1 MKLGIFCLIAIVG
14 LGYGISRSQG
24 WGTPRPND
32 LASPH
37 LAVAAISPRP
47 CVNAQPHVPRQLDA
61 QQVVAAWDNIG
72 SGTPLET
79 PACVLNLTRSGRLDQ
94 AKNGAPAGDTPPD
107 SELRRLPSLAQPS
120 RSPPDP
126 SQPSLTQ
133 PNNTGPA
140 TVHNDATAVPMD
152 HEAEIR
158 RLLLSTDRIATRN
171 MRKLSEPVD
180 TGLVG
185 TEEDLLLDEPSKNVP
200 PTAPT
205 AKSKPIQASPGV
217 ASNDQAAAKD
227 GYGGESPAAPS
238 QSKSDPHAEL
248 FAKNQ
253 FPSAKDCRGC
263 HEKIYEEWAVSG
275 HAYAYI
281 SPMFQK
287 FEQSITDLTQGT
299 IGYFC
304 IRCHSP
310 VGATTCESRDT
321 AIWNVN
327 PAAREGVTC
336 IVCHRVKERYG
347 RVNGERRIEPGDLF
361 QPVYG
366 AGHGDGLR
374 AVLEKKGDYKVK
386 TSPDDKGPGQA
397 VHQEVIQFEQLSS
410 SSFCASC
417 HQVSVYPGIKL
428 EVVWEQYRASPACKK
443 GISCQDCHM
452 GKIPGLARGY
462 DTAPKAIVAD
472 KPISVNSKHSN
483 HTFYGPGYSI
493 AHPGIFPFHKDAGR
507 WSTQDWL
514 SFDYRAG
521 WGTEAFEKQIEDEK
535 TRPNFPK
542 VWQEVD
548 DRMDARE
555 IVEANLKKLRGK
567 HDLRRQVMENGS
579 HVEGPFFAQPPQ
591 TGRSLR
597 FHYDITNRNEGHN
610 YPTASLGAQPQF
622 WLNAVLTSPSGQRVW
637 ESGYVDAN
645 GDLADLHSLEVAAGR
660 IPHDDQLFNLQTKFL
675 TTNVKG
681 TEREMCL
688 PINVDIDQIPFIR
701 PSGLPVTVLNHPPF
715 IRMEA
720 HSIAPLGTRRASY
733 HIPATCLKQP
743 GRYRLS
749 VRMRGR
755 AEPIYFMRFCRATP
769 EMERNMNDGI
779 LDYHE
784 QAAEFLV
791 R

>member
-1 MKLGIFCLIAIVG
+1 MKRGICCLIAIVV
-14 LGYGISRSQG
+14 LGYTLSRSQRSAAPYSNLLAPPPPKA
-24 WGTPRPND
+24 TDSSRPPVDRLALSPQQIVQALND
-32 LASPH
+32 QSL
-37 LAVAAISPRP
+37 
-47 CVNAQPHVPRQLDA
+47 
-61 QQVVAAWDNIG
+61 
-72 SGTPLET
+72 GTPLEMPVCILKFAAGQPDGQT
-79 PACVLNLTRSGRLDQ
+79 AAGKPAI
-94 AKNGAPAGDTPPD
+94 ATPPN
-107 SELRRLPSLAQPS
+107 SKLRRLPSLP
-120 RSPPDP
+120 
-126 SQPSLTQ
+126 QPSLPQ
-133 PNNTGPA
+133 PSLKQRDFSEP
-140 TVHNDATAVPMD
+140 TADQPQYDV
-152 HEAEIR
+152 EIR
-158 RLLLSTDRIATRN
+158 QILLSNQRIAMGN
-171 MRKLSEPVD
+171 VHEPD
-180 TGLVG
+180 NPALDPPVG
-185 TEEDLLLDEPSKNVP
+185 TDEDLLIDTPSHTERP
-200 PTAPT
+200 IAPM
-205 AKSKPIQASPGV
+205 AKSMDADAAPSTTGQASP
-217 ASNDQAAAKD
+217 KT
-227 GYGGESPAAPS
+227 GGGDSPAVKDQP
-238 QSKSDPHAEL
+238 KSDPHAEL
-248 FAKNQ
+248 FARNP

-263 HEKIYEEWAVSG
+263 HEKTYEEWAISG
-275 HAYAYI
+275 HAYAYV

-287 FEQSITDLTQGT
+287 FEQAITDLTQGT

-310 VGATTCESRDT
+310 VGATTCESRD
-321 AIWNVN
+321 AALWEVS

-347 RVNGERRIEPGDLF
+347 RVNGERRIEPGDIF
-361 QPVYG
+361 EPVYG

-374 AVLEKKGDYKVK
+374 AVISKKEEYKVK
-386 TSPDDKGPGQA
+386 TSPEDKGPGQPIHREA
-397 VHQEVIQFEQLSS
+397 IQFDQLSS

-417 HQVSVYPGIKL
+417 HQVAVYPGIKL

-452 GKIPGLARGY
+452 GKIPGLASGY
-462 DTAPKAIVAD
+462 DIAPKAIVAD
-472 KPISVNSKHSN
+472 KPISPDSKHSN

-493 AHPGIFPFHKDAGR
+493 AHPGIFPFHKDADR

-514 SFDYRAG
+514 RFDYRAG
-521 WGTEAFEKQIEDEK
+521 WGTEAFEEQIEDK
-535 TRPNFPK
+535 KIVAAFPA
-542 VWQEVD
+542 VWKEVD

-555 IVEANLKKLRGK
+555 IVDANLKKLRSK
-567 HDLRRQVMENGS
+567 HELRRKVMENGS
-579 HVEGPFFAQPPQ
+579 HLEGPFFAQSPA
-591 TGRSLR
+591 TGKSLR
-597 FHYDITNRNEGHN
+597 FHYDVTNRNEGHN

-622 WLNAVLTSPSGQRVW
+622 WLNVVLTGPSGQRVW

-720 HSIAPLGTRRASY
+720 HSIAPLGTRRARY
-733 HIPATCLKQP
+733 HIPAQCVAQP

-749 VRMRGR
+749 ARMRGR
-755 AEPIYFMRFCRATP
+755 AEPIYFMRFCRSTP
-769 EMERNMNDGI
+769 EMERNMNEGI

-784 QAAEFLV
+784 QAVEFLV